1 MGIKVLIVEDELILA
16 LDLEDMLTGAGY
28 AVVGIAADMHQ
39 ALALAEKHAPDLALM
54 DVNLARGTNGV
65 ETARLLRQ
73 RFDVPSLF
81 VSGNLDEKTR
91 AVASQ
96 WAPLG
101 FVRKPFLEPEVLCHL
116 ERAVQEK
123 RAMPPQAALPPAGR
137 AAS

>member
-1 MGIKVLIVEDELILA
+1 MILA
-16 LDLEDMLTGAGY
+16 LDLEDMLVGAGY
-28 AVVGIAADMHQ
+28 QVVGIAADMHQ
-39 ALALAEKHAPDLALM
+39 ALVLAEKHAPDLALM

-91 AVASQ
+91 AVAAQ

-101 FVRKPFLEPEVLCHL
+101 FVRKPFLEPEVLLHL
-116 ERAVQEK
+116 ERAAQAK
-123 RAMPPQAALPPAGR
+123 RAMPSLAGR
-137 AAS
+137 VSGGSQGLHDPSAL